1 MQFTLV
7 AQSLALFRHGGTP
20 RALLLLALA
29 APPRA
34 QADPPPLAR
43 AHSTVALMLP
53 YIRECTNDVC
63 SMGWKGGCM
72 DLVLLRGGGG

>member
-34 QADPPPLAR
+34 QADPPPLAL
-43 AHSTVALMLP
+43 AHSAVARILP
-53 YIRECTNDVC
+53 YGA
-63 SMGWKGGCM
+63 MYK
-72 DLVLLRGGGG
+72 